1 MLILPIKKKWYD
13 MIISGEKRE
22 EYREVNN
29 YWRTRIMGELGFY
42 DKINFEN
49 WKPVKIENVYI
60 RNGYGN
66 DKPTAKISAVVI
78 RGYGNPEW
86 GAEPGKKY
94 YVFEILDVQELTN
107 LMRSKPLA
115 REIRRIQWETNTTDK

>member
-1 MLILPIKKKWYD
+1 
-13 MIISGEKRE
+13 MIVSGEKKE

-66 DKPTAKISAVVI
+66 DKPTAKISAI
-78 RGYGNPEW
+78 ITRGYGNPEW
-86 GAEPGKKY
+86 GAEEGKKY

-107 LMRSKPLA
+107 LMRSKPLV
-115 REIRRIQWETNTTDK
+115 RKIRRIQWETNTTDK

>member
-29 YWRTRIMGELGFY
+29 YWQTRIMGELSFEV
-42 DKINFEN
+42 KIKFEN

-66 DKPTAKISAVVI
+66 DKPTAKISAIVHYKC
-78 RGYGNPEW
+78 GHPEW
-86 GAEPGKKY
+86 GAEEGKKY

-115 REIRRIQWETNTTDK
+115 EKRKNKLGLNY